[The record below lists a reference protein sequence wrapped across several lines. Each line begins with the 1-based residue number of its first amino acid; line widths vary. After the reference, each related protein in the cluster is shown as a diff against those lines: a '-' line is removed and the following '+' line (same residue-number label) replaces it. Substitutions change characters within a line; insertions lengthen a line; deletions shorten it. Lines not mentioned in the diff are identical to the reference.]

1 MAAKN
6 IAKFSIGTIVKHRHF
21 DFRGVIYDVDFEF
34 NNSEEWYQS
43 IPKGVRPRRD
53 QPFYHLL
60 AESNDVTYEAYVSEQ
75 NLLLDKS
82 KIPIKHPLIEE
93 IFSGKKG
100 SNYFKL
106 SN

>member
-1 MAAKN
+1 MASN
-6 IAKFSIGTIVKHRHF
+6 INAKFSIGEVVKHRHF
-21 DFRGVIYDVDFEF
+21 DFRGVIYDVDF
-34 NNSEEWYQS
+34 
-43 IPKGVRPRRD
+43 
-53 QPFYHLL
+53 
-60 AESNDVTYEAYVSEQ
+60 EAYVSEQ